1 MSIFR
6 VSTPALFLTV
16 LCAWPAVAQTE
27 GTPVLFPGG
36 ASSISEA
43 HGDWTLVCGEQD
55 EIGTCVVT
63 QNLSNSQTG
72 QRVLA
77 LELEPLA
84 DGSLEGTLV
93 LPFGLLL
100 ADGVRPQ
107 VDAVNVGD
115 VLSVAVCYD
124 YGCLVDLGFDAAGV
138 DLLRR
143 GTTLRFVGTIAD
155 SGESVSLS
163 LPLGGISSALER
175 ATTLTVD

>member
-6 VSTPALFLTV
+6 VSAPALFLTA
-16 LCAWPAVAQTE
+16 LCAWPALAQTE

-36 ASSISEA
+36 ASSISEV

-77 LELEPLA
+77 VELEPASEGGL
-84 DGSLEGTLV
+84 DGTLV

-100 ADGVRPQ
+100 ADGVRMQ
-107 VDAVNVGD
+107 IDAVNIGE
-115 VLSVAVCYD
+115 VLPFAVCYE
-124 YGCLVDLGFDAAGV
+124 YGCLVDLSFDDAGV

-143 GTTLRFVGTIAD
+143 GTTLRFLGTVAD
-155 SGESVSLS
+155 SGESVALSLS
-163 LPLGGISSALER
+163 LAGISSALAR
-175 ATTLTVD
+175 GITLTAD